1 MARRS
6 PTLEGFRVLFR
17 MPSLGLAEIAWRW
30 ALGAAFI
37 ASFTF
42 AILQYLNSLPVTGS
56 DMLML
61 RTRHPL
67 IVSRALAHILAGSA
81 SRFLSAMIVLAMA
94 LGFAWIVVAAVGR
107 AVTLKSLVIYFF
119 PDRELP
125 LPVGPLIGLNG
136 LRAAVAL
143 AAIVASF
150 GGLLLA
156 GMASPQHDPSPGSAM
171 LIFLAI
177 GLFVWLFWAM
187 LNWLLSLAAVF
198 AVAEGATAVGAIVA
212 AVDLLRQRPG
222 AIVAAS
228 IWFGLAHSVA
238 YVVAS
243 SMVAFP
249 LAFTG
254 LLPGGIV
261 VGGVIATS
269 LIYLAI
275 VDYLYVGRLAAY
287 LFIAESPEIPETE
300 TLPLPPAPSSGTRV
314 DPSELILSDLPLGG
328 APA

>member
-30 ALGAAFI
+30 AMGATFI
-37 ASFTF
+37 ASATF
-42 AILQYLNSLPVTGS
+42 AFLQYLDSLPVSAG
-56 DMLML
+56 DMLL
-61 RTRHPL
+61 LQTRHPL
-67 IVSRALAHILAGSA
+67 IVSRAIAHILAGSA
-81 SRFLSAMIVLAMA
+81 YRFLAAMVVLIMA
-94 LGFAWIVVAAVGR
+94 LTLAWILVAAVGR
-107 AVTLKSLVIYFF
+107 AVTLKSLVTYFF
-119 PDRELP
+119 PDREAP
-125 LPVGPLIGLNG
+125 LPVSPLIGLNG

-156 GMASPQHDPSPGSAM
+156 GISSPRTDPSPGSAM
-171 LIFLAI
+171 LIFLTL
-177 GLFVWLFWAM
+177 GLFIWLFWMM

-198 AVAEGATAVGAIVA
+198 VLADGATTLGAIVL

-228 IWFGLAHSVA
+228 IWFGLAHGVA
-238 YVVAS
+238 YVIAS

-249 LAFTG
+249 LAFVG

-261 VGGVIATS
+261 IGGVIVTT

-275 VDYLYVGRLAAY
+275 VDNLYVGRLAAY
-287 LFIAESPEIPETE
+287 LFIAESPEIPEAK
-300 TLPLPPAPSSGTRV
+300 TLLAPPAPISATRV
-314 DPSELILSDLPLGG
+314 DPSESILSDLPLDGS
-328 APA
+328 PA